1 MNLSPE
7 GYAEIGASEGVCLRP
22 YYDSVGVLTI
32 GIGHT
37 AAAGPPDPNIF
48 LHEVDQPIEYLLK
61 VYRDDLKSVVA
72 DLNRLVKVK
81 LEQYQFDALASFHYN
96 TGGLARANLLKLL
109 NAEDFEG
116 ATAGFMGWVKP
127 PEIIGRRMKEQALF
141 RNGVYASKGMANLF
155 PVSASGQPIYKQGKL
170 IDLAALLRG
179 QPQVATAPEHGAQ
192 WIQARLNALGTTPPL
207 DVDGL
212 LGVKSVQA
220 IAKFIEEHAP

>member
-7 GYAEIGASEGVCLRP
+7 GYAEIGAYEGLCLRP
-22 YYDSVGVLTI
+22 YFDSVGVLSI
-32 GIGHT
+32 GLGHT

-48 LHEVDQPIEYLLK
+48 PRDADQPIEYLLK
-61 VYRDDLKSVVA
+61 VYRDDLKAVVA
-72 DLNRLVKVK
+72 DVNRLVKVN
-81 LEQYQFDALASFHYN
+81 LEQHQFDALASFHYN

-109 NAEDFEG
+109 NAGDFEG

-127 PEIIGRRMKEQALF
+127 PEIIGRRMKEQTLF

-170 IDLAALLRG
+170 VDLAALLRG
-179 QPQVATAPEHGAQ
+179 QPQVTAEPAHDAA

-207 DVDGL
+207 DVDGM